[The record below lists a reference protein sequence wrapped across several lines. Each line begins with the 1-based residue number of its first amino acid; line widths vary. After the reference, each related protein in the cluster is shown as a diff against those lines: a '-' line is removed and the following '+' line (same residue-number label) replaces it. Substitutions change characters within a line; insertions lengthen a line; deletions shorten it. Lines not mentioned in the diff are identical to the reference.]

1 MQGRWTLSVGDGRG
15 GATEPVAEW
24 DGTLPFSWRVLA
36 SGRCRVVGPGVVGHL
51 RTGLARFGKLEALIG
66 FAVGDVEPDLAAA
79 MRREATAL
87 NRLQGLVV
95 MLQATGPAAPPLADL
110 RRLCTASGRAVNSLR
125 RDTLFGPRRLVN
137 AARAGRGPL
146 APLAGLRLDA
156 DHDAPGTALP
166 LGLVFADAL
175 ASKG

>member
-110 RRLCTASGRAVNSLR
+110 RRLSHRI
-125 RDTLFGPRRLVN
+125 GPRREQPAPRHPVRPKAPGHAAGRPR
-137 AARAGRGPL
+137 AARAARRP
-146 APLAGLRLDA
+146 AA
-156 DHDAPGTALP
+156 
-166 LGLVFADAL
+166 
-175 ASKG
+175 